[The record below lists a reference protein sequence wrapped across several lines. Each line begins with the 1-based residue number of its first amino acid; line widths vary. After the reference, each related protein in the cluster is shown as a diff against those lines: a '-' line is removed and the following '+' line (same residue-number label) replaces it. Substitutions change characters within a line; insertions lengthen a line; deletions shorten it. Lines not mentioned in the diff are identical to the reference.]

1 MSSTVTPGTGA
12 RLTQVLLTCG
22 VLYTALYVILNDV
35 VAASLYDGYDPLS
48 QAISELSATAS
59 PARAFLTAVF
69 PLWPALMIAFGIG
82 VRRASGGRRALRMT
96 GVLLVAHGIVGLL
109 WLAFPMTSRAD
120 ITSGAPAA
128 ANDIGHLV
136 MTGATIVLILSEI
149 GISALAFG
157 WRFRLYAVASTVI
170 VVVFGALTA
179 VQASTLAAGGPTP
192 WMGLFERISIAPWLL
207 WMAVLHFILMTTGHS
222 GRGGACGGPG
232 TPPRSGAD
240 RATRSRPEW
249 R

>member
-157 WRFRLYAVASTVI
+157 WRFRLYAVASIVV

-179 VQASTLAAGGPTP
+179 VQASALAAGGLTP

-207 WMAVLHFILMTTGHS
+207 WMTVLHFILMTAIHF
-222 GRGGACGGPG
+222 GG
-232 TPPRSGAD
+232 S
-240 RATRSRPEW
+240 
-249 R
+249 

>member
-179 VQASTLAAGGPTP
+179 VQASTLAAGGLTP

-222 GRGGACGGPG
+222 GRGGPAVVLA
-232 TPPRSGAD
+232 PPRSGAD

>member
-120 ITSGAPAA
+120 ITSGGPAA
-128 ANDIGHLV
+128 ADDVGHLV
-136 MTGATIVLILSEI
+136 MTAVTIVLILSEI

-157 WRFRLYAVASTVI
+157 WRFRLYALASIVV
-170 VVVFGALTA
+170 VVVFGVLTA
-179 VQASTLAAGGPTP
+179 VQASTLAAGGLTP

-207 WMAVLHFILMTTGHS
+207 WMTVLHFILMTAIHFGDS
-222 GRGGACGGPG
+222 
-232 TPPRSGAD
+232 
-240 RATRSRPEW
+240 
-249 R
+249 